1 MAGRDRWRLTPRK
14 AWAWSEQRPVWQQP
28 IMGAALALILLL
40 TAVYMVRNDPAALD
54 ARATAE
60 MCAFSE
66 LISQRCADAQN
77 TWDDAIAGAWSVASL
92 GLLSLGISAVVF
104 ERPLADGRWPSMLSD
119 EERKALEDAAKE
131 EE

>member
-1 MAGRDRWRLTPRK
+1 
-14 AWAWSEQRPVWQQP
+14 
-28 IMGAALALILLL
+28 
-40 TAVYMVRNDPAALD
+40 
-54 ARATAE
+54 

-66 LISQRCADAQN
+66 LVSQRCADAQN

-92 GLLSLGISAVVF
+92 GLLSLVTSAFVF
-104 ERPLADGRWPSMLSD
+104 ERPLPDGRWPSMLDD

>member
-1 MAGRDRWRLTPRK
+1 
-14 AWAWSEQRPVWQQP
+14 
-28 IMGAALALILLL
+28 
-40 TAVYMVRNDPAALD
+40 
-54 ARATAE
+54 